1 MKHAY
6 IQLKGGYNTAIP
18 CEFMTSE
25 NGILHLWG
33 EKGMVG
39 LFILDK
45 VEMCVITE
53 KNKEEKNNGSI

>member
-1 MKHAY
+1 MKAAY
-6 IQLKGGYNTAIP
+6 IQLKTGYNTVIP
-18 CEFMTSE
+18 CEFMTE
-25 NGILHLWG
+25 EEGFLRLWG

-53 KNKEEKNNGSI
+53 KQQGGKKYGSV

>member
-1 MKHAY
+1 MKFAY
-6 IQLKGGYNTAIP
+6 IQLKTGYNTALP
-18 CEFMTSE
+18 CEFMTEE

-39 LFILDK
+39 LFLLDQ

-53 KNKEEKNNGSI
+53 KFFYKGD